1 MPAAFYL
8 LSGSASPSPSAPSV
22 SPVVLSVAVFS
33 VLVNCL
39 LRLLILLE
47 RRRVSFDLGKED
59 KDLLLLSRQY
69 FVVAALVLGLIAA
82 VTVSLRARQVGEKR
96 FC

>member
-39 LRLLILLE
+39 LRLLILVE
-47 RRRVSFDLGKED
+47 RRRVSFDLD
-59 KDLLLLSRQY
+59 KDLLLLPRQY